1 MGGHL
6 IFNGDKLKTN
16 IQMSFQKVFLNGQL
30 QGPVGKSI
38 VKSKCNI
45 AVPFLFGPNLMLG
58 QNKIFF

>member
-30 QGPVGKSI
+30 QGQVGKSI
-38 VKSKCNI
+38 VQ
-45 AVPFLFGPNLMLG
+45 V
-58 QNKIFF
+58 